1 MRPDKTSSVPTES
14 PGLIQSEG
22 KDKKVRKGRMG
33 VATDSR
39 RATERKIWGTMGRTF
54 RDKGDIREG
63 NLSIDERTKHEGC
76 ASNLECYVLEEVFL
90 VITIGGIV
98 GRLKSQPH
106 VTSN

>member
-1 MRPDKTSSVPTES
+1 
-14 PGLIQSEG
+14 
-22 KDKKVRKGRMG
+22 MG

-63 NLSIDERTKHEGC
+63 NLSIDECPKQKRC
-76 ASNLECYVLEEVFL
+76 ASNMECYVLEKIFL
-90 VITIGGIV
+90 VMMIWGIV
-98 GRLKSQPH
+98 GRSKAQPH